1 MATSLWKK
9 LLALFLGVFFLSIG
23 GLTYFAYHSSSE
35 AMEREFH
42 IRGGELAKAI
52 AFESRTYYLNDDV
65 EGFTTLLQ
73 SLGEAEDVVAILAY
87 DATNALWVES
97 STIELTNE
105 EIVLRTN
112 DMAWHRETTVTQGS
126 FLSEFGR
133 AVMREPSFAGFSFDT
148 PTRRLGWIRILFDR
162 GLLEER
168 LDALVLQ
175 ISIVSTIVTG
185 IGGMIFVFLLRRSL
199 KIIGPLTAATQHVAK
214 GNLDTTVPVTSR
226 DELGQLATCFNQ
238 MTEQL
243 HKTTVSKQ
251 YVDNI
256 IRSMVDTLIVI
267 RPDGQIRTLNQATLH
282 LLGYEESEL
291 VGQHIDRV
299 FPNHDGSFTVVELDP
314 IVSAGRLDHMETVY
328 LTKDGHRIP
337 VLFSAAVM
345 RTDDGTIQ
353 GIACVAQDITERK
366 RAQQKLQEA
375 NTKLQELDRSR
386 SQFFADIS
394 HELRTPLTVIRGE
407 AEVTLL
413 TEHAMTSDYT
423 AALKRI
429 VSLTRGLNKLV
440 SDLLFLARSETGMI
454 EVERQPTSLD
464 EVLTE
469 ASREGEV
476 LARQK
481 SITITL
487 HGGHEPIIVDGD
499 AYRLKQLFMIL
510 VSNAISY
517 TPEYGR
523 VDVHVKQ
530 DADCGHVTIQDSG
543 VGIPETEMPHV
554 FERFYRAKTSP
565 AHAQGGTGLGLS
577 IAKWIIEAHHGTISL
592 ASKQGV
598 GTTVTLTLPIL
609 VSTTVEA

>member
-9 LLALFLGVFFLSIG
+9 LLALFLGVFMLSIG

-52 AFESRTYYLNDDV
+52 AFEARVYYLNEDV

-73 SLGEAEDVVAILAY
+73 SLGEAEGVVAILAY

-112 DMAWHRETTVTQGS
+112 DMAWHRETTVAQGS

-133 AVMREPSFAGFSFDT
+133 AVMREPSFVGFSFDT
-148 PTRRLGWIRILFDR
+148 PTRRLGWIRIFFDH
-162 GLLEER
+162 GLLEQR
-168 LDALVLQ
+168 LDALVLR

-185 IGGMIFVFLLRRSL
+185 IGGMVFVFLLRQSL
-199 KIIGPLTAATQHVAK
+199 KIIDPLTAATQDVARGK
-214 GNLDTTVPVTSR
+214 LDTTVPVTSR

-238 MTEQL
+238 MTAQL
-243 HKTTVSKQ
+243 HKTTVSKE

-256 IRSMVDTLIVI
+256 IRSMIDTLIVI
-267 RPDGQIRTLNQATLH
+267 HPDGRVRTLNEATLH
-282 LLGYEESEL
+282 LLGYDEAEL

-299 FPNHDGSFTVVELDP
+299 FPDHEGPFDVTGLDT
-314 IVSAGRLDHMETVY
+314 IIALGRLDHMETVY
-328 LTKDGHRIP
+328 LTKDGRRIP

-345 RTDDGTIQ
+345 RNDDGTVQ

-366 RAQQKLQEA
+366 RAQRKLQEA
-375 NTKLQELDRSR
+375 NTKLQELDKSR
-386 SQFFADIS
+386 AQFFADIS

-413 TEHAMTSDYT
+413 TEHASTSDYT
-423 AALKRI
+423 ATLKRI
-429 VSLTRGLNKLV
+429 VKLAQGLNKLV
-440 SDLLFLARSETGMI
+440 SDLLFLARSETGII

-464 EVLTE
+464 EIVTE
-469 ASREGEV
+469 AYREGEV

-481 SITITL
+481 SITMTMR
-487 HGGHEPIIVDGD
+487 GAHEPITVHGD
-499 AYRLKQLFMIL
+499 AYRLKQLFMII

-523 VDVHVKQ
+523 VAIHVEKHR
-530 DADCGHVTIQDSG
+530 DWGRVTIQDNG
-543 VGIPETEMPHV
+543 GGIPETDVPHV
-554 FERFYRAKTSP
+554 FERFYRAKTP
-565 AHAQGGTGLGLS
+565 VGYAQGGTGLGLS
-577 IAKWIIEAHHGTISL
+577 IAKWITEAHHGTISL
-592 ASKQGV
+592 TSEQGV
-598 GTTVTLTLPIL
+598 GTTVTLTLPIPA
-609 VSTTVEA
+609 TVEA

>member
-1 MATSLWKK
+1 MLTSLWKK
-9 LLALFLGVFFLSIG
+9 LLALFLGVFMLSIG

-52 AFESRTYYLNDDV
+52 AFESRVYYLNKDV

-105 EIVLRTN
+105 EIVLGSR
-112 DMAWHRETTVTQGS
+112 DMAWHRETTVAQGS

-133 AVMREPSFAGFSFDT
+133 AVMREPSFVGFSFDA
-148 PTRRLGWIRILFDR
+148 PTRRLGWIRIFFDR
-162 GLLEER
+162 GLLEQR
-168 LDALVLQ
+168 LDALVWR
-175 ISIVSTIVTG
+175 ISIVSTLVTG
-185 IGGMIFVFLLRRSL
+185 IGGMVFVFLLRQSL
-199 KIIGPLTAATQHVAK
+199 KIIKPLTAATQDVAK

-226 DELGQLATCFNQ
+226 DELGQLATHFNQ

-267 RPDGQIRTLNQATLH
+267 RPDGHVRTLNQAILR
-282 LLGYEESEL
+282 LLGYDESEL
-291 VGQHIDRV
+291 VGHPIDRV
-299 FPNHDGSFTVVELDP
+299 FPDHENPLNVAGLDT
-314 IVSAGRLDHMETVY
+314 IIALGRLEHMETVY
-328 LTKDGHRIP
+328 LTKDGRRIP

-345 RTDDGTIQ
+345 RNDDGTVQ

-366 RAQQKLQEA
+366 RAQQELQEA

-386 SQFFADIS
+386 TQFFADIS

-413 TEHAMTSDYT
+413 TEHASTSDYT
-423 AALKRI
+423 ATLQRI
-429 VSLTRGLNKLV
+429 VKLAQGLNTLV

-464 EVLTE
+464 EIVTE
-469 ASREGEV
+469 AYREGEV

-481 SITITL
+481 FITITMQ
-487 HGGHEPIIVDGD
+487 GAHEPMIVHGD

-510 VSNAISY
+510 VSNAINY
-517 TPEYGR
+517 TPEHGL
-523 VDVHVKQ
+523 VNIGVENNGDW
-530 DADCGHVTIQDSG
+530 AHVTVQDNG
-543 VGIPETEMPHV
+543 IGIPETDVPHV
-554 FERFYRAKTSP
+554 FERFYRAKKTTV
-565 AHAQGGTGLGLS
+565 AYTQGGTGLGLS
-577 IAKWIIEAHHGTISL
+577 IAMWITEAHHGTISL
-592 ASKQGV
+592 TSTQDV
-598 GTTVTLTLPIL
+598 GTTVTLTLPL
-609 VSTTVEA
+609 PTTVEA

>member
-1 MATSLWKK
+1 MVTSLWKK
-9 LLALFLGVFFLSIG
+9 LLALFLGVFVLSIG

-35 AMEREFH
+35 AMQREFD

-52 AFESRTYYLNDDV
+52 AFESRVYYLNEDV

-87 DATNALWVES
+87 DATTALWVES
-97 STIELTNE
+97 STIELIDE

-112 DMAWHRETTVTQGS
+112 YMAWHREITVTQGS

-133 AVMREPSFAGFSFDT
+133 AVMKDPSFVGFPVDA
-148 PTRRLGWIRILFDR
+148 PPRPLGWIRILFDR
-162 GLLEER
+162 GLLEQR

-185 IGGMIFVFLLRRSL
+185 IGGMVFIFLLRQSL
-199 KIIGPLTAATQHVAK
+199 KIIEPLTAATQDVAK

-238 MTEQL
+238 MTAQL
-243 HKTTVSKQ
+243 HKTTVSKE

-256 IRSMVDTLIVI
+256 IRSMIDTLIVI
-267 RPDGQIRTLNQATLH
+267 RPDGRVRTLNQATFR
-282 LLGYEESEL
+282 LLGYDEDEL
-291 VGQHIDRV
+291 VGQHVDRV
-299 FPNHDGSFTVVELDP
+299 FPDHEGPFDVTGLDT
-314 IVSAGRLDHMETVY
+314 IIALGKLDHMETVY
-328 LTKDGHRIP
+328 LTKDGRRIP

-345 RTDDGTIQ
+345 RNDDGTVQ

-375 NTKLQELDRSR
+375 NTKLQELDKSR
-386 SQFFADIS
+386 TQFFADIS

-413 TEHAMTSDYT
+413 TEHASTSDYT
-423 AALKRI
+423 ATLKRI
-429 VSLTRGLNKLV
+429 VKHAKGLNTFV

-464 EVLTE
+464 EIVTE
-469 ASREGEV
+469 AYREGEV
-476 LARQK
+476 LARRK
-481 SITITL
+481 SITITMQ
-487 HGGHEPIIVDGD
+487 GAHEPMIVHGD

-510 VSNAISY
+510 VSNAINY
-517 TPEYGR
+517 TPEHGR
-523 VDVHVKQ
+523 VNIHVEK
-530 DADCGHVTIQDSG
+530 DRDRSHVTIQDNG
-543 VGIPETEMPHV
+543 VGIPATDLPHV
-554 FERFYRAKTSP
+554 FERFYRAKTP
-565 AHAQGGTGLGLS
+565 LAYTRGRTGLGLS
-577 IAKWIIEAHHGTISL
+577 IAKWITEAHHGTISL
-592 ASKQGV
+592 TSEQGV
-598 GTTVTLTLPIL
+598 GTTVTLTLPVL
-609 VSTTVEA
+609 TTVEA